1 MKHIL
6 VTTDFSEAAESAFDY
21 AKEQVQLIGKE
32 KCRITLLKAI
42 DVAASANINFEYGLA
57 IADKKSML
65 NKSHKQASEIIKGI
79 AQEHF
84 AGFSVETLVL
94 KPSGPVYMEIIK
106 YAKKQKVDLIVI
118 STHGRTGIKH
128 LFLGSVAERIIRQSP
143 CPVMVVPA
151 KL

>member
-1 MKHIL
+1 MPI
-6 VTTDFSEAAESAFDY
+6 E
-21 AKEQVQLIGKE
+21 
-32 KCRITLLKAI
+32 
-42 DVAASANINFEYGLA
+42 
-57 IADKKSML
+57 ML
-65 NKSHKQASEIIKGI
+65 NIVENFSSHS
-79 AQEHF
+79 

-106 YAKKQKVDLIVI
+106 YAKKQKVCLIVM

-128 LFLGSVAERIIRQSP
+128 LFWGSVAERIKRQSP